1 MKRFKNLIT
10 ILFISPEF
18 LVTIIIYAIY
28 NFYPAFLESIGT
40 KIQADAEVW
49 KYLPTLTFF
58 MASLAFTF
66 SSKLR
71 APLVNKSNK
80 ILYDWPLYQ
89 LFVDRVIVSLLF
101 AVVCAITALLLWVY
115 GASMSPVQIGAIFLG
130 STIAVSTTTITMLLA
145 HQKLI
150 EILEK
155 HG

>member
-1 MKRFKNLIT
+1 MKRFKNLVT
-10 ILFISPEF
+10 VMFISPEF
-18 LVTIIIYAIY
+18 LVLIVIFGIYQ
-28 NFYPAFLESIGT
+28 FYPPFLKSIGT

-49 KYLPTLTFF
+49 RYLPTLTFV

-101 AVVCAITALLLWVY
+101 AIVCAITALVLWVY
-115 GASMSPVQIGAIFLG
+115 GASMGSVQVGAVFLG
-130 STIAVSTTTITMLLA
+130 STISVSTTAITMLLA
-145 HQKLI
+145 HQKLMA
-150 EILEK
+150 LQRN
-155 HG
+155 